1 MQINFQLIFI
11 LKRVF
16 FYLITISQE
25 KAENKDIFL
34 EAKTTFIND
43 LNGYS
48 KQISPTTLILPP
60 WAE

>member
-1 MQINFQLIFI
+1 MQINFQLLFI
-11 LKRVF
+11 LKRVLSF
-16 FYLITISQE
+16 ITISQE

-43 LNGYS
+43 LKSHS

>member
-1 MQINFQLIFI
+1 MQINFQLSFI
-11 LKRVF
+11 LKGF

-25 KAENKDIFL
+25 KAEDKDTIW

-43 LNGYS
+43 IKSHS

-60 WAE
+60 WVE